1 MLEVGDAL
9 PADDM
14 ERWLQQNYPGKC
26 LSPPGALASQLA
38 KQLQLEECVLR
49 V

>member
-1 MLEVGDAL
+1 MLEAGNAL
-9 PADDM
+9 LADDM
-14 ERWLQQNYPGKC
+14 ERCLQQNYLGKC
-26 LSPPGALASQLA
+26 LSPPGALASLLA